1 MQGVRVLVPVWT
13 SMSAAPSPK
22 DRPGPDSAWAPFAA
36 RVFRALWIAQLV
48 SNIGSWMQTVGAQ
61 WLLVGHNAAL
71 VTLVQTASSLPVV
84 LLALPSGVL
93 ADRYDR
99 RTVLLAAQ
107 FAMLAVSTVL
117 TVLAFADELT
127 PQLLLGLTFLLGCGT
142 ALMGPAWQAIQPELV
157 ERRQLGQAA
166 ALGAGNMNL
175 ARALGPA
182 VGGAVV
188 AAAGAGW
195 VFAFNA
201 ASYLGIAA
209 VLTLWRR
216 PPTQVP
222 TAEGEKLLTALHAGR
237 RYVWYAPGVRRVL
250 LRTVLFIPG
259 GAALWSLLPL
269 VASRSLGMGSGGY
282 GLLLGAVGVGAVG
295 GAFVLPAV
303 RRALGVNGTLA
314 AGAVVFAGV
323 LAALATARIPWLAVA
338 VLLPAGLAWIG
349 VLSIL
354 NAALQT
360 RLPGWVRARGLA
372 VYLLVFQGGQALAAP
387 LWGALADGLG
397 LTVSLLAGS
406 GLLLA
411 GAVSVRRWPL
421 HGTDGIDPTLSDH
434 WPVPPLVFE
443 PGPADGPVLVSV
455 AYRVD
460 PGNWAAFTDCMDR
473 VARSRRRT
481 GALTW
486 GLYQDGNDPERFI
499 ENYLV
504 ASWSEHLAQHHSRL
518 TATDR
523 RYEERA
529 RRLLVK
535 GTAPEVTH
543 AFDAA
548 AGPVV
553 PETEET
559 ADAITTSG
567 RRPPEDRAG
576 TGATA

>member
-1 MQGVRVLVPVWT
+1 
-13 SMSAAPSPK
+13 MSAARSPK
-22 DRPGPDSAWAPFAA
+22 DRPQHDSAWAPFAA
-36 RVFRALWIAQLV
+36 RVFRALWVAQLV

-61 WLLVGHNAAL
+61 WLLVGHDAAL

-99 RTVLLAAQ
+99 RRVLLAAQ
-107 FAMLAVSTVL
+107 FAMLGVSTGL
-117 TVLAFADELT
+117 TVLAFMDELT
-127 PQLLLGLTFLLGCGT
+127 PGLLLGLTFLLGCGT

-157 ERRQLGQAA
+157 ERSQLGQAA
-166 ALGAGNMNL
+166 ALGAVNMNL

-182 VGGAVV
+182 LGGAVV

-216 PPTQVP
+216 PQRQAPAAQ
-222 TAEGEKLLTALHAGR
+222 GEKLLTALHAGR

-259 GAALWSLLPL
+259 GGALWSVLPL
-269 VASRSLGMGSGGY
+269 VASRSLGLGSGGY

-295 GAFVLPAV
+295 GAFLLPAV
-303 RRALGVNGTLA
+303 RRALGANGTLA

-323 LAALATARIPWLAVA
+323 LAVLATTRSPWLAVV

-349 VLSIL
+349 VLSTL

-360 RLPGWVRARGLA
+360 RLPGWVRARALA

-387 LWGALADGLG
+387 VWGALADGLG

-421 HGTDGIDPTLSDH
+421 HDTKAIDPSPSDH

-455 AYRVD
+455 VYRVA
-460 PGNWAAFTDCMDR
+460 PGNRAAFTHCMDH

-481 GALTW
+481 GAVTW
-486 GLYQDGNDPERFI
+486 GLYQDGNAPERFI

-504 ASWSEHLAQHHSRL
+504 ASWSEHVAQHHSRL

-553 PETEET
+553 PGTEDT
-559 ADAITTSG
+559 ADAMNTSG
-567 RRPPEDRAG
+567 
-576 TGATA
+576 

>member
-1 MQGVRVLVPVWT
+1 MPVRRLTHCRMQGVRVLIPVWT
-13 SMSAAPSPK
+13 SMSTAPSSK
-22 DRPGPDSAWAPFAA
+22 NRPGPDSAWAPLAA

-61 WLLVGHNAAL
+61 WLLVGHSAAL
-71 VTLVQTASSLPVV
+71 VTLVQTASSLPVL

-107 FAMLAVSTVL
+107 FAMLAVSTAL
-117 TVLAFADELT
+117 TVLAFADALT
-127 PQLLLGLTFLLGCGT
+127 PELLLGLTFLLGCGT

-166 ALGAGNMNL
+166 ALGAVNMNL

-201 ASYLGIAA
+201 ASYLGIAT
-209 VLTLWRR
+209 VLMLWRR
-216 PPTQVP
+216 PRPLAST
-222 TAEGEKLLTALHAGR
+222 THGEKLLTALYAGR

-269 VASRSLGMGSGGY
+269 VASRSLGLGSGGY

-303 RRALGVNGTLA
+303 RRVLGANGTLA
-314 AGAVVFAGV
+314 AGALVFAVALAV
-323 LAALATARIPWLAVA
+323 LATTRLPWLAVV

-349 VLSIL
+349 VLSTL

-397 LTVSLLAGS
+397 LTVSLLVGS
-406 GLLLA
+406 GLLVA
-411 GAVSVRRWPL
+411 GAVTVRRWPL
-421 HGTDGIDPTLSDH
+421 HGTDAIDPTPSDH
-434 WPVPPLVFE
+434 WPAPPLMFE

-460 PGNWAAFTDCMDR
+460 PGNRAAFTDCMAH

-486 GLYQDGNDPERFI
+486 GLYQDGNDLERFI

-529 RRLLVK
+529 RRLLAP
-535 GTAPEVTH
+535 GTEAEVTH

-548 AGPVV
+548 AGPMV
-553 PETEET
+553 PETKAFHSP
-559 ADAITTSG
+559 AD
-567 RRPPEDRAG
+567 RP
-576 TGATA
+576 

>member
-1 MQGVRVLVPVWT
+1 
-13 SMSAAPSPK
+13 MSAAPPLK
-22 DRPGPDSAWAPFAA
+22 DRPGPDSAWAPLAA

-61 WLLVGHNAAL
+61 WLLVGHSAAL

-107 FAMLAVSTVL
+107 FAMLAVSTAL
-117 TVLAFADELT
+117 TVLAFADALT
-127 PQLLLGLTFLLGCGT
+127 PGLLLGLTFLLGCGT

-166 ALGAGNMNL
+166 ALGAVNVNL

-269 VASRSLGMGSGGY
+269 VASRSLGLGSGGY

-323 LAALATARIPWLAVA
+323 LAVLATVRIPWLAVV

-387 LWGALADGLG
+387 VWGALADGLG

-421 HGTDGIDPTLSDH
+421 HGMDGIDPTLSDH

-460 PGNWAAFTDCMDR
+460 PGNRAAFTDCMDH

-504 ASWSEHLAQHHSRL
+504 ASWSEHLAQHHNRL

-523 RYEERA
+523 GHEERA

-535 GTAPEVTH
+535 GTTPEVTH

-553 PETEET
+553 LETEET

-567 RRPPEDRAG
+567 RRAPEDRAG

>member
-1 MQGVRVLVPVWT
+1 
-13 SMSAAPSPK
+13 MSAARPPK
-22 DRPGPDSAWAPFAA
+22 DRPRPDSAWAPFAA

-61 WLLVGHNAAL
+61 WLLVGHDAAL
-71 VTLVQTASSLPVV
+71 VTLVQTASSLPFV

-99 RTVLLAAQ
+99 RRVLLAAQ
-107 FAMLAVSTVL
+107 FAMLGVSTGL
-117 TVLAFADELT
+117 AVLAFADELT
-127 PQLLLGLTFLLGCGT
+127 PGLLLGLTFLLGCGT

-157 ERRQLGQAA
+157 ERGQLGQAA
-166 ALGAGNMNL
+166 ALGAVNMNL

-182 VGGAVV
+182 LGGAVV

-209 VLTLWRR
+209 VLLLWRR
-216 PPTQVP
+216 PPAQAP
-222 TAEGEKLLTALHAGR
+222 AAQGEKLLTALHAGR

-250 LRTVLFIPG
+250 LRTVLFIPAG
-259 GAALWSLLPL
+259 SALWSLLPL
-269 VASRSLGMGSGGY
+269 VASRSLGLRSGGY

-303 RRALGVNGTLA
+303 RRALGAGGTLA
-314 AGAVVFAGV
+314 AGTVVFAGV
-323 LAALATARIPWLAVA
+323 LAVLATTRTLWLAVV

-349 VLSIL
+349 VLSTL

-387 LWGALADGLG
+387 VWGALADGLG

-411 GAVSVRRWPL
+411 GAVTVRRWPL
-421 HGTDGIDPTLSDH
+421 HDTKAIDPTPSDH
-434 WPVPPLVFE
+434 WPVPPLMFE

-455 AYRVD
+455 VYRVG
-460 PGNWAAFTDCMDR
+460 PGNRSAFTDCMDH

-504 ASWSEHLAQHHSRL
+504 ASWSEHLAQHHGRL

-548 AGPVV
+548 AGAVV
-553 PETEET
+553 PETGVT
-559 ADAITTSG
+559 TDAMNTSG
-567 RRPPEDRAG
+567 
-576 TGATA
+576 

>member
-1 MQGVRVLVPVWT
+1 
-13 SMSAAPSPK
+13 MSAVRPPK
-22 DRPGPDSAWAPFAA
+22 DRPRPDSAWAPFAA

-61 WLLVGHNAAL
+61 WLLVGHDAAL
-71 VTLVQTASSLPVV
+71 VTLVQTASSLPFV

-99 RTVLLAAQ
+99 RRVLLAAQ
-107 FAMLAVSTVL
+107 FAMLGVSTGL

-127 PQLLLGLTFLLGCGT
+127 PGLLLGLTFLLGCGT

-157 ERRQLGQAA
+157 ERGQLGQAA
-166 ALGAGNMNL
+166 ALGAVNMNL

-182 VGGAVV
+182 LGGAVV

-209 VLTLWRR
+209 VLLLWRR
-216 PPTQVP
+216 PPAQAP
-222 TAEGEKLLTALHAGR
+222 AAQGEKLLTALHAGR

-250 LRTVLFIPG
+250 LRTVLFIPAG
-259 GAALWSLLPL
+259 SALWSLLPL
-269 VASRSLGMGSGGY
+269 VASRSLGLRSGGY

-303 RRALGVNGTLA
+303 RRALGAGGTLA
-314 AGAVVFAGV
+314 AGTVVFAGV
-323 LAALATARIPWLAVA
+323 LAVLATTRTLWLAVV
-338 VLLPAGLAWIG
+338 VLLPAGVAWIG
-349 VLSIL
+349 VLSTL

-387 LWGALADGLG
+387 VWGALADGLG

-411 GAVSVRRWPL
+411 GAVTVRRWPL
-421 HGTDGIDPTLSDH
+421 HDTRAIDPTPSDH

-455 AYRVD
+455 VYRVG
-460 PGNWAAFTDCMDR
+460 PGNRSAFTDCMDH

-486 GLYQDGNDPERFI
+486 GLYQDGNEPERFI

-504 ASWSEHLAQHHSRL
+504 ASWSEHLAQHHGRL

-548 AGPVV
+548 AGAVV
-553 PETEET
+553 PETGVT
-559 ADAITTSG
+559 TDAMNTSG
-567 RRPPEDRAG
+567 
-576 TGATA
+576 

>member
-1 MQGVRVLVPVWT
+1 
-13 SMSAAPSPK
+13 MSTASSSK
-22 DRPGPDSAWAPFAA
+22 VRPGPDSAWAPLAA

-61 WLLVGHNAAL
+61 WLLVGHGAAL
-71 VTLVQTASSLPVV
+71 VTLVQTASSLPVL

-107 FAMLAVSTVL
+107 FAMLAVSTAL
-117 TVLAFADELT
+117 TVLAFADALT
-127 PQLLLGLTFLLGCGT
+127 PELLLGLTFLLGCGT

-166 ALGAGNMNL
+166 ALGAVNMNL

-209 VLTLWRR
+209 VLMLWRR
-216 PPTQVP
+216 PPPQASATH
-222 TAEGEKLLTALHAGR
+222 GEKLLTALYAGR
-237 RYVWYAPGVRRVL
+237 RYVWNAPGVRRVL

-269 VASRSLGMGSGGY
+269 VASRSLGLGSGGY

-303 RRALGVNGTLA
+303 RRALGANGTLA
-314 AGAVVFAGV
+314 AGALVFAVALAV
-323 LAALATARIPWLAVA
+323 LATTRLPSLAVV

-349 VLSIL
+349 VLSTL

-397 LTVSLLAGS
+397 LTVSLLVGS
-406 GLLLA
+406 GLLVA
-411 GAVSVRRWPL
+411 GAVTVRRWPL
-421 HGTDGIDPTLSDH
+421 HGTDAIDPTPSDH
-434 WPVPPLVFE
+434 WPVPPLMFE

-455 AYRVD
+455 VYRVD
-460 PGNWAAFTDCMDR
+460 LGNRAAFTDCMAH

-529 RRLLVK
+529 RRLLAP
-535 GTAPEVTH
+535 GTEAEVTH

-548 AGPVV
+548 AGPMV
-553 PETEET
+553 PETT
-559 ADAITTSG
+559 AFHSPGD
-567 RRPPEDRAG
+567 PP
-576 TGATA
+576 

>member
-1 MQGVRVLVPVWT
+1 MNTALST
-13 SMSAAPSPK
+13 K
-22 DRPGPDSAWAPFAA
+22 DFPEAGSAWAPLAA

-61 WLLVGHNAAL
+61 WLLIGHDAAL

-93 ADRYDR
+93 ADRFDR
-99 RTVLLAAQ
+99 RTVLLTAQ
-107 FAMLAVSTVL
+107 FAMLAASTTL
-117 TVLAFADELT
+117 SVLAFADTLT
-127 PQLLLGLTFLLGCGT
+127 PALLLGLTFLLGCGT

-157 ERRQLGQAA
+157 ERSQLGQAA
-166 ALGAGNMNL
+166 ALGAVNMNL

-182 VGGAVV
+182 LGGAVV

-201 ASYLGIAA
+201 ASYLGTAA
-209 VLTLWRR
+209 VLAWWRR
-216 PPTQVP
+216 PGAEPP
-222 TAEGEKLLTALHAGR
+222 TAQGEKLLTALQAGR
-237 RYVWYAPGVRRVL
+237 RYVWNAPGVRRVL

-259 GAALWSLLPL
+259 GGALWSLLPL
-269 VASRSLGMGSGGY
+269 VASRSLDLGSGGY
-282 GLLLGAVGVGAVG
+282 GVLLGAVGAGAVG
-295 GAFVLPAV
+295 GAFALPAI

-314 AGAVVFAGV
+314 AGALVFAGV
-323 LAALATARIPWLAVA
+323 LAVLATVRVPWLAAV

-349 VLSIL
+349 VLSTL
-354 NAALQT
+354 NAAVQA

-387 LWGALADGLG
+387 VWGALADGLG
-397 LTVSLLAGS
+397 LTVALLAGS
-406 GLLLA
+406 GLLLL

-421 HGTDGIDPTLSDH
+421 HGTDGIDPSPSDH

-455 AYRVD
+455 VYRIAAA
-460 PGNWAAFTDCMDR
+460 NRAAFIDCMDH

-486 GLYQDGNDPERFI
+486 GLYQDGSDPGRFV

-523 RYEERA
+523 RHEERA
-529 RRLLVK
+529 RRLLVE

-548 AGPVV
+548 AGAVV
-553 PETEET
+553 PETGDAMTAPGRRCPPGQRPGTGISES
-559 ADAITTSG
+559 ADAEACHSLG
-567 RRPPEDRAG
+567 DMP
-576 TGATA
+576 